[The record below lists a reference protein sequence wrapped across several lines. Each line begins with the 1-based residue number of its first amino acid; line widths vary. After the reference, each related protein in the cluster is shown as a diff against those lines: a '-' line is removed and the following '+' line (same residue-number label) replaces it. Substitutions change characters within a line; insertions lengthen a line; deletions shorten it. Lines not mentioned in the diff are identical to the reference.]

1 MPVRL
6 LLGLW
11 AHAAAFESVE
21 GVVAAMKN
29 AVTSEPQKQAPL
41 LLGVSTRYT
50 PAFCGLTGEEPFEAE
65 EPVASGALCAG
76 WSRDVCCS
84 AELLSALSP
93 VVAKAAAETPAAR
106 CPGCTANLEAT
117 VCALACAPELVR
129 PSAKAFSAE
138 LSAAYCEAAK
148 AACDQVSPCETA
160 VDILKQ
166 FFGPI
171 ELHMLGG
178 FGSAEMVPPA
188 DACESNTTR
197 ELTMGGKR
205 TIPSRHRASVHVM
218 SIWREASLH
227 MLTTLVVVV
236 VGYLLHLL
244 VGFLRSQEATAAKPH
259 LALLGSQPVKPR
271 LDVSRL

>member
-1 MPVRL
+1 MPGRL

-29 AVTSEPQKQAPL
+29 AVQMLEPQKQAPL
-41 LLGVSTRYT
+41 LLGVSARYT

-65 EPVASGALCAG
+65 EPAATGAMCAG
-76 WSRDVCCS
+76 WTRDVCCS

-93 VVAKAAAETPAAR
+93 VVAAHASPA

-129 PSAKAFSAE
+129 PSAKAFAAE

-160 VDILKQ
+160 VEILKQ

-171 ELHMLGG
+171 ELHLQGG

-188 DACESNTTR
+188 DACESNSTR

-218 SIWREASLH
+218 SIWREASSH
-227 MLTTLVVVV
+227 MLTTLVMVVFV
-236 VGYLLHLL
+236 YLVHLL
-244 VGFLRSQEATAAKPH
+244 VGFMRSQEATAAKPH
-259 LALLGSQPVKPR
+259 LALLGSQPEVKPR

>member
-1 MPVRL
+1 MPGRL

-29 AVTSEPQKQAPL
+29 AVQMLEPQKQAPL
-41 LLGVSTRYT
+41 LLGVSARYT

-65 EPVASGALCAG
+65 EPAATGAMCAG
-76 WSRDVCCS
+76 WTRDVCCS
-84 AELLSALSP
+84 NELLSALSP
-93 VVAKAAAETPAAR
+93 VVAAHASPS

-129 PSAKAFSAE
+129 PSAKAFAAE

-171 ELHMLGG
+171 ELRQIGG

-218 SIWREASLH
+218 SIWREASAH
-227 MLTTLVVVV
+227 MLTTLVLVV
-236 VGYLLHLL
+236 VGYLLHLM
-244 VGFLRSQEATAAKPH
+244 VGFLRIQEAASAKPH
-259 LALLGSQPVKPR
+259 LAMLGSQAEVKPR